1 MPTITDHAIATPDKP
16 AFIMGSSGEMVTFA
30 ELDARANQIAQLLRA
45 SGVQTGEHIAMMLK
59 NCREFF
65 EVVFGCARAGV
76 VFTPIS
82 THLKQ
87 DETAYIINNCNAR
100 LFIASA
106 SLGDVAAE
114 AAQHART
121 FVRKF
126 IIGGE
131 AGGFED
137 WQTAVSEQSTDPIAD
152 QESWRAYA
160 LFIGHY
166 GETKGY
172 LPSTGEHLSRR
183 TASSQTGWN
192 VFWL

>member
-16 AFIMGSSGEMVTFA
+16 AFIMGASGEMVTFA

-114 AAQHART
+114 AAQHAPGL
-121 FVRKF
+121 VRKF

-131 AGGFED
+131 AAG
-137 WQTAVSEQSTDPIAD
+137 
-152 QESWRAYA
+152 
-160 LFIGHY
+160 
-166 GETKGY
+166 
-172 LPSTGEHLSRR
+172 
-183 TASSQTGWN
+183 
-192 VFWL
+192 